1 MNKDYTISFI
11 RLLAMFLIITCHL
24 FQYYDNGLYKVF
36 NVGVQIFLVISG
48 YLYGAKK
55 REAVLPFIGK
65 QLRKILVPYWVF
77 LTFATLMYLAFFPEY
92 LSTTIVVD
100 SFLTIGTIRGIGH
113 LWFIKYILLCYCLV
127 PLLGII
133 RDRMES
139 AGRMLVAALLAMTVI
154 EFALRPFYL
163 IDGVHLNCFILGY
176 TLRCVE
182 KTESRRTMNVMH
194 TSIIM
199 LAIIANAMK
208 LMIIDGY
215 LTIDSDSSVRFIM
228 EYAHLLFGASIFI
241 LLHRFLAI
249 RNENA
254 VLRFSDRYSY
264 HIYLVHQ
271 FFILS
276 PFAIMTL
283 TGLNILNYV
292 LAYACSCLGGV
303 LLYQACNLML
313 PGRKQ
318 NAGA

>member
-36 NVGVQIFLVISG
+36 NIGVQIFLVISG

-55 REAVLPFIGK
+55 REPVFPFIGK
-65 QLRKILVPYWVF
+65 QFRKILVPYWVF
-77 LTFATLMYLAFFPEY
+77 LTFATLMYLAFFPEF

-100 SFLTIGTIRGIGH
+100 SFLTIGTIKGIGH

-127 PLLGII
+127 PLLGML
-133 RDRMES
+133 RDRMGS
-139 AGRMLVAALLAMTVI
+139 TGRMLVTTLLAMTVI
-154 EFALRPFYL
+154 EFSLRHFNL
-163 IDGVHLNCFILGY
+163 IDGVHINCFILGY

-182 KTESRRTMNVMH
+182 KAESRRTKNAMH
-194 TSIIM
+194 ASIIA

-208 LMIIDGY
+208 LIIMYGY
-215 LTIDSDSSVRFIM
+215 LAINSGNSVRFIM

-241 LLHRFLAI
+241 MLHRFLAI

-254 VLRFSDRYSY
+254 VLRFSDKYSY

-276 PFAIMTL
+276 PFAIMAL
-283 TGLNILNYV
+283 TGMDMLNYV
-292 LAYACSCLGGV
+292 LVYACSCLGGM
-303 LLYQACNLML
+303 LLYHVCSITL
-313 PGRKQ
+313 PGRRQKV
-318 NAGA
+318 GA